1 MVAYVCLQA
10 AVIQSPL
17 PWEQLKSQKFASTKL
32 WVLVVFFSCP
42 QINPLYVAAEE
53 RQWLEGGKRSTSSGG
68 AERWS

>member
-1 MVAYVCLQA
+1 MVVACVCLQA
-10 AVIQSPL
+10 AMIQSPL

-53 RQWLEGGKRSTSSGG
+53 RQ
-68 AERWS
+68 